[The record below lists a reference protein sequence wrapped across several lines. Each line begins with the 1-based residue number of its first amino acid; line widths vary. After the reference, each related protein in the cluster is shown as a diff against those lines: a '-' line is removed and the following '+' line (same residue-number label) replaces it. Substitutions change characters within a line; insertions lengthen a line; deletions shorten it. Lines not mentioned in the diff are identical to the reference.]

1 MPKIKV
7 PKKPSICD
15 NKLSFHDCELAI
27 LRQSVDENEQIRNKN
42 IVSNAQVKDILKIVE
57 DFIIHKKLVCYGGTA
72 INNILPIHAQF
83 YNRDVE
89 LPDYDFFSSNALN
102 DAKELADIYYKAG
115 YEDVEAK
122 SGVHKGTFK
131 VFVNYI
137 PIADITEM
145 VDSLFKTIQTESI
158 IKAGIRYAPVNYLR
172 MSMYLELSRPE
183 GDISRWEKVLKRLTL
198 LNKFY
203 PLKSQNCDKIDFQ
216 RNIETIN
223 NIDKTS
229 TVLYDIIRNSF
240 IDQGVVFFGGHAVSS
255 YSKYMSKH
263 KKHLLR
269 KVPDFDV
276 LSDDIERTSL
286 ILSEELKQAGY
297 QDVITEDIEKIG
309 ELIPRKIKVSL
320 GKEVVA
326 YIYEPIACHSYN
338 TIKVHNSQI
347 NIATIDTILTFYLS
361 FLYTK
366 LNEYHSDRL
375 LCMAQFLYDVE
386 EKNRLNQK
394 GLLKRFTMKCIG
406 KQPTIEDMR
415 AEKAVKFKELKN
427 NRNCNEFE
435 RLFLRYIPS
444 NEADK
449 NNYQNELKKNKK
461 TDNLNSKKT
470 MKNKRNK
477 KAKAKNKSVK
487 TDILTRIQ
495 TLLT

>member
-1 MPKIKV
+1 MPKFKI
-7 PKKPSICD
+7 PKRPSICD
-15 NKLSFHDCELAI
+15 NKLSFHECELAV
-27 LRQSVDENEQIRNKN
+27 LRQSVDKNEKIRNIKV
-42 IVSNAQVKDILKIVE
+42 VSNDQVKDILKIVE
-57 DFIIHKKLVCYGGTA
+57 EFIIHKKLVCYGGTA

-83 YNRDVE
+83 YNREVE

-158 IKAGIRYAPVNYLR
+158 IKAGIRYAPINYLR
-172 MSMYLELSRPE
+172 MSMYLELSRPK

-203 PLKSQNCDKIDFQ
+203 PLKTPHCDKIDFQ
-216 RNIETIN
+216 RDMVTVDS
-223 NIDKTS
+223 IDNSS
-229 TVLYDIIRNSF
+229 TNLYDIIRSSF
-240 IDQGVVFFGGHAVSS
+240 INQGVVFFGAYAVSS
-255 YSKYMSKH
+255 YSKYMPKNIKH
-263 KKHLLR
+263 SLR

-286 ILSEELKQAGY
+286 ILTEELNQAGFK
-297 QDVITEDIEKIG
+297 DVTTVDIEKIG
-309 ELIPRKIKVSL
+309 ELIPRKIQVSL
-320 GKEVVA
+320 GKEVIA

-347 NIATIDTILTFYLS
+347 NVATIDTILTFYLS

-366 LNEYHSDRL
+366 LNEYNSDRL
-375 LCMAQFLYDVE
+375 LCMAKFLYDVE

-415 AEKAVKFKELKN
+415 SEKAVKFKELKN
-427 NRNCNEFE
+427 NRNCKEFE

-444 NEADK
+444 QEADK
-449 NNYQNELKKNKK
+449 INSQNELKKNKK
-461 TDNLNSKKT
+461 TGNLNSKKT

-477 KAKAKNKSVK
+477 KAKNKSVK
-487 TDILTRIQ
+487 TDILTRIK